1 MQSNPAVFGVLGSD
15 TNDRS
20 FLGVLTVLVV
30 LMHLL
35 IVMRLIEPRENETI
49 NKPVKVVEV
58 VILPPEPVVPKEK
71 AAPPA
76 PAPAK
81 PKVQKA
87 VVPKQQP
94 PKKIVKPV
102 VKKVPVAQKKP
113 EPPKPAIDDRLPVLS
128 APASSAQKPT
138 LAAASSAKASSKPVS
153 KSGSGDTGSKGANSG
168 VVLVARVNPVYP
180 ARATSRH
187 IEGWVKIEFT
197 VTPSGTVSNPSV
209 VSASPPGIFDSA
221 ALDAIR
227 KWKFKPRMVNG
238 QAVTQR
244 AVQTVKFTLSK

>member
-1 MQSNPAVFGVLGSD
+1 LQTHSALLRSLGSD
-15 TNDRS
+15 INDRS
-20 FLGVLTVLVV
+20 FLGILTVLVV
-30 LMHLL
+30 LLHLL
-35 IVMRLIEPRENETI
+35 IVMRLLEPRDDDTI
-49 NKPVKVVEV
+49 NTPVKVVEV

-76 PAPAK
+76 PAPTK
-81 PKVQKA
+81 PIVQKIVA
-87 VVPKQQP
+87 PKQQP

-102 VKKVPVAQKKP
+102 VNKEPVAQKKP
-113 EPPKPAIDDRLPVLS
+113 VPTKPIIDDRLPILS
-128 APASSAQKPT
+128 APTTSVQKPT
-138 LAAASSAKASSKPVS
+138 LVAPSTAKASAKPVS
-153 KSGSGDTGSKGANSG
+153 KTGSGDSGDKGTNSG
-168 VVLVARVNPVYP
+168 VALIARVNPVYP

-197 VTPSGTVSNPSV
+197 VTPSGTVSNPAV

-227 KWKFKPRMVNG
+227 KWKFKPRLVNG

>member
-1 MQSNPAVFGVLGSD
+1 MQTQSVLFRTLGGD
-15 TNDRS
+15 INDRP
-20 FLGVLTVLVV
+20 FLGILTVLVA
-30 LMHLL
+30 LIHLL
-35 IVMRLIEPRENETI
+35 VVMFLLEPRDNDTI
-49 NKPVKVVEV
+49 NMPVKVVEV
-58 VILPPEPVVPKEK
+58 VILPPEPIVPKEK

-76 PAPAK
+76 PAPKKTVA
-81 PKVQKA
+81 
-87 VVPKQQP
+87 PKQQP

-102 VKKVPVAQKKP
+102 VKKEPVAQKKP
-113 EPPKPAIDDRLPVLS
+113 EPSKPVLDDRLPILS
-128 APASSAQKPT
+128 APTTSLQKPT
-138 LAAASSAKASSKPVS
+138 SVAPAAAKASTKPVS
-153 KSGSGDTGSKGANSG
+153 KPGNGDSGNKGANSG
-168 VVLVARVNPVYP
+168 VALIARVNPVYP

-197 VTPSGTVSNPSV
+197 VTPSGTVSSPSV